1 MTKQKQIILGSL
13 AAIGGI
19 LLYARAKKKRDLLNS
34 GADDLTKSFMAT
46 VEGGSGDLIS
56 DDGTSNVNL
65 PSGQLS
71 VQEWLSMKKS

>member
-1 MTKQKQIILGSL
+1 MTKQKQIMLGAL

-46 VEGGSGDLIS
+46 VEGGDSWTGE
-56 DDGTSNVNL
+56 GEVPTVNL
-65 PSGQLS
+65 PSGQLT
-71 VQEWLSMKKS
+71 VEEWLSMKKS